1 MCLPKL
7 SSNIKSSHQ
16 NTLGNW
22 LNVESDEIRNTGQI
36 LILLVFKVHSE
47 MKPEFQA
54 VVMAAGTG
62 SRFTE
67 LSSHRAKC
75 LLPLGNLPMVWYP
88 LNLLH
93 RIGFQEVIVVVTEAT
108 RAQVA
113 ALPTK
118 FGGLG
123 NLRYLLEM
131 EVIDT
136 KA

>member
-1 MCLPKL
+1 
-7 SSNIKSSHQ
+7 
-16 NTLGNW
+16 
-22 LNVESDEIRNTGQI
+22 
-36 LILLVFKVHSE
+36 

-67 LSSHRAKC
+67 LTSQRAKC

-93 RIGFQEVIVVVTEAT
+93 RIGFQEAIVIVTET
-108 RAQVA
+108 NRAEIA
-113 ALPTK
+113 SISKK

-123 NLRYLLEM
+123 NLRYKESP
-131 EVIDT
+131 
-136 KA
+136 